1 MEASPRTTGN
11 RPSGRMRW
19 EDIAIYAL
27 ILAGIYL
34 LLGVLFFY
42 AGKEKI
48 IDGHGA
54 PPPIAKQFS
63 GTFLDTIPGI
73 DAAWT
78 ILGILE
84 SLIFV
89 LVVASLVRLEFMPDR
104 RKPILLCA
112 LALSIF
118 TFSILAMG
126 ENVVG
131 ENTGVASLFLYAAG
145 TAVLFGL
152 VLFMPPYRAANWISG
167 RSPRPD
173 APLARTLRRNR
184 RSSP

>member
-1 MEASPRTTGN
+1 MESSPTATADRRSPAG
-11 RPSGRMRW
+11 MRW

-27 ILAGIYL
+27 IVAGIYL

-54 PPPIAKQFS
+54 PPPIVKQFS

-84 SLIFV
+84 SAIFI
-89 LVVASLVRLEFMPDR
+89 LVVVSLVRLEFMPER
-104 RKPILLCA
+104 RKSFLLCA
-112 LALSIF
+112 MALAIF

-126 ENVVG
+126 ENVTG
-131 ENTGVASLFLYAAG
+131 ENSGVASLFLYAAG
-145 TAVLFGL
+145 TGVLFGL
-152 VLFMPPYRAANWISG
+152 VLLMPPYRAANWISG
-167 RSPRPD
+167 RASP
-173 APLARTLRRNR
+173 
-184 RSSP
+184 